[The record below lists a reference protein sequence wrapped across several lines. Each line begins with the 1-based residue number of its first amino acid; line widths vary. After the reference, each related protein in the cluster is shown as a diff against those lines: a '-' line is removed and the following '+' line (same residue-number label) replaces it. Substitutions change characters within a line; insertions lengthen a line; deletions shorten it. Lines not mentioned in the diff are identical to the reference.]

1 MVRTLSFF
9 KLAPES
15 SRSPYSISHVLGL
28 SWLPSCHTLSLAP
41 CSLLSLNDGD
51 LRLPDLQA
59 QPTAH
64 TATAVPSASLLV
76 YKQLTTNTAEV
87 IKNHKNLRTWSLN
100 ILQSFQGSF
109 AVLLYTLN
117 LEKKKLNT
125 VFHPHAILTF
135 WQWQFGSGNRWFLLF
150 YQYTHSH

>member
-1 MVRTLSFF
+1 MVRTLSFL

-28 SWLPSCHTLSLAP
+28 SWLPSCHTLPLAP

-64 TATAVPSASLLV
+64 TAPAVIIDQQHPSASLLA

-87 IKNHKNLRTWSLN
+87 IKNHKNLKTWSLN

-109 AVLLYTLN
+109 AVIS
-117 LEKKKLNT
+117 
-125 VFHPHAILTF
+125 VRSVI
-135 WQWQFGSGNRWFLLF
+135 
-150 YQYTHSH
+150 HS